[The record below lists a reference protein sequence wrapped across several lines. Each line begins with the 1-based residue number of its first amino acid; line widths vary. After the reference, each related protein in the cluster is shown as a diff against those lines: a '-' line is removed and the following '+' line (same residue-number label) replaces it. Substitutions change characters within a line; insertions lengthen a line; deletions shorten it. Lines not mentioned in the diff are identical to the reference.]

1 MPNKLLKATQYC
13 TVFVADERTMKYF
26 HIIVTQ
32 IFPSPGDSPGSRHWP
47 MMVTRLMMSAA
58 WAVRVSRGGESVESD
73 TRHV

>member
-1 MPNKLLKATQYC
+1 MYK
-13 TVFVADERTMKYF
+13 FVLVDDERTMKYF
-26 HIIVTQ
+26 HMIVTQ
-32 IFPSPGDSPGSRHWP
+32 IFPSSGDSLSRHWP